1 MNSCNRN
8 IQIISFSFLIHHPL
22 IFLLLIGLTQFPLPS
37 HGCHEEERKALLDIK
52 SSLQDPSNR
61 LSSWQEGS
69 KYQNCCDWHGIQ
81 CSIGSFHIISINL
94 RNTEYEIYFDQF
106 KYRDSRNYDEFNPPE
121 TALQGKLSP
130 LFFHITHLQYLDLA
144 FNNFQESQIP
154 IQFSNLTKLAHLDLS
169 NSNFSGSTLTQFA
182 NLSSL
187 KYLDL
192 SCGVVDCIQL
202 SSTKWLSGLVNLQVL
217 RLSRINLSNATVLS
231 ENNFAEHIS
240 FLSNLKDLDLSYC
253 NISGPV
259 FPIQELNNLS
269 SLSSLNMSY
278 NLELNSSFP
287 VHLAKLTSL
296 SSLYLL
302 SCSLHGSVPYMPQ
315 LTELNVYSNP
325 NLHVDLAQMFEH
337 KWPKLKFLRIS
348 STKVTGPFQ
357 KLISN
362 VPLLEFLYAS
372 GCSIQG
378 PIPESLCEISFLR
391 DVFLQRNNFTGTIPS
406 CITRLRYLNRLDISN
421 NSIEGDVSLPSLV
434 TKLNLT
440 SLELGSN
447 KLTVSIDQHLYLYP
461 KLKFKVLGLRSCN
474 LTGLFPTF
482 ICNLTDLEMLHLQDN
497 NLSGTISSCI
507 YKLKN
512 LRSLDLS
519 HNNLHGP
526 LPLPCNNAKLY
537 NLAHNKFNG
546 EISMETG
553 KRLSTIISVM
563 LSGNELT
570 GSVPSSICSD
580 EPGLHSDIQILDLS
594 KNDLHGII
602 PTTIRYCT
610 SLKYLNLGSNNLTGN
625 VPKELE
631 QAKNLQILQL
641 NNNNLDGDPLYFISK
656 LHELVVLD
664 LGNNCFG
671 GSISHLSGTLD
682 KLKILSLRSNKFNES
697 IPKDIV
703 DLHLLHVLDLSG
715 NNLTGL
721 IPKEIGNL
729 IMLTNITNGYLGH
742 LQLQMTNK
750 GIMMQYEKL
759 YTYNSGIDLSSNNLE
774 GEIPEEIG
782 LLKGLSMLNLS
793 HNHLSGN
800 IPFSVGNMKSL
811 ESLDLSFNKLSG
823 LIPPSLASM
832 DFLGYLNLSYNNLSG
847 RIPRGPHMDTLS
859 GDGSA
864 YVNNNFLCGY
874 LTKNACEGNLSSDTG
889 NSLNEYGQDKWYFY
903 GIVAFGFIIG
913 FLGLFFG
920 LLLKKDKWW
929 VGYWRAVDNLAVK
942 SVRFFLKN

>member
-1 MNSCNRN
+1 MNSYNKN
-8 IQIISFSFLIHHPL
+8 IQIISFSFLIHRHF
-22 IFLLLIGLTQFPLPS
+22 IFFLLIGLTQFPLPS
-37 HGCHEEERKALLDIK
+37 HGCHEEERRALLNIK

-61 LSSWQEGS
+61 FSSWQEGS

-81 CSIGSFHIISINL
+81 CSIDSFHIISINL
-94 RNTEYEIYFDQF
+94 RNTEYEIYLNQF
-106 KYRDSRNYDEFNPPE
+106 KYRDSKSYDEFNPPE

-130 LFFHITHLQYLDLA
+130 LFFDITHLQYLDLA

-154 IQFSNLTKLAHLDLS
+154 IQFSNLTKLTHLDLS
-169 NSNFSGSTLTQFA
+169 NSNFSGSTLTQFT

-217 RLSRINLSNATVLS
+217 RLSGINLSNATILS

-240 FLSNLKDLDLSYC
+240 FLSNLKDLELSYC
-253 NISGPV
+253 NISGPI
-259 FPIQELNNLS
+259 FPIQELNNLP

-278 NLELNSSFP
+278 NLKLNSSFP

-315 LTELNVYSNP
+315 LKELNVYSNP

-362 VPLLEFLYAS
+362 VPQLEFLYAS

-378 PIPESLCEISFLR
+378 SIPESLCEISFLR
-391 DVFLQRNNFTGTIPS
+391 DLFLQRNNFTGTIPS
-406 CITRLRYLNRLDISN
+406 CITMLRYLNRLDISN
-421 NSIEGDVSLPSLV
+421 NSIGGDVSLPSLV

-447 KLTVSIDQHLYLYP
+447 KLTVFVAVMQSDRII
-461 KLKFKVLGLRSCN
+461 
-474 LTGLFPTF
+474 PTF

-497 NLSGTISSCI
+497 NLSGTIYSCI

-526 LPLPCNNAKLY
+526 LPHPCKNAKLY

-546 EISMETG
+546 EISMKIG

-570 GSVPSSICSD
+570 GSVPSSICAS
-580 EPGLHSDIQILDLS
+580 EPGFYSNIQILDLS
-594 KNDLHGII
+594 KNKQYGII

-610 SLKYLNLGSNNLTGN
+610 SLKYLNLGTNNLTGN

-631 QAKNLQILQL
+631 HAKNLEILQL

-656 LHELVVLD
+656 LR
-664 LGNNCFG
+664 
-671 GSISHLSGTLD
+671 SISHLSGTLD
-682 KLKILSLRSNKFNES
+682 KLKVLSLRSNKFNES

-715 NNLTGL
+715 NNLTGNRF
-721 IPKEIGNL
+721 I
-729 IMLTNITNGYLGH
+729 
-742 LQLQMTNK
+742 LQQFR
-750 GIMMQYEKL
+750 
-759 YTYNSGIDLSSNNLE
+759 

-793 HNHLSGN
+793 HNRLSGN
-800 IPFSVGNMKSL
+800 IPLSVGSMNSL

-823 LIPPSLASM
+823 LIPSSLASM

-847 RIPRGPHMDTLS
+847 RIPRGPHIDTLS

-864 YVNNNFLCGY
+864 YVHNNFLCGY
-874 LTKNACEGNLSSDTG
+874 LTKNACEGSLSSDTG
-889 NSLNEYGQDKWYFY
+889 NSLNDYGEDEWYFY
-903 GIVAFGFIIG
+903 GIVAFGFIVG
-913 FLGLFFG
+913 FLGVFFG

-942 SVRFFLKN
+942 IVRFFVKV

>member
-1 MNSCNRN
+1 MNSYNKN
-8 IQIISFSFLIHHPL
+8 IQIISFSFLIHRHF
-22 IFLLLIGLTQFPLPS
+22 IFFLLIGLTQFPLPS
-37 HGCHEEERKALLDIK
+37 HGCHEEERRALLNIK

-81 CSIGSFHIISINL
+81 CSIDSFHIISINL
-94 RNTEYEIYFDQF
+94 RNTEYEIYLNQF
-106 KYRDSRNYDEFNPPE
+106 MYRDSRNYDEFSSPE

-130 LFFHITHLQYLDLA
+130 LFFDITHLQYLDLA

-154 IQFSNLTKLAHLDLS
+154 IQFSNLTKLTHLDLS
-169 NSNFSGSTLTQFA
+169 NSNFSGSTLTQFT

-192 SCGVVDCIQL
+192 SCGVVDCIHL

-217 RLSRINLSNATVLS
+217 RLSGINLSNATILS

-240 FLSNLKDLDLSYC
+240 FLSNLKDLELSYC
-253 NISGPV
+253 NISGPI

-315 LTELNVYSNP
+315 LKELNVYSNP

-362 VPLLEFLYAS
+362 VPQLE
-372 GCSIQG
+372 IH
-378 PIPESLCEISFLR
+378 PR
-391 DVFLQRNNFTGTIPS
+391 DLFLQRNNFTGTIPS
-406 CITRLRYLNRLDISN
+406 CITMLRYLNRLDISN
-421 NSIEGDVSLPSLV
+421 NSIGGDVSLPSLV

-447 KLTVSIDQHLYLYP
+447 KLTVFVDQHLYLYP
-461 KLKFKVLGLRSCN
+461 RLKFKVLGLRSCN

-497 NLSGTISSCI
+497 NLSGTIYSCI

-526 LPLPCNNAKLY
+526 LPHPCKNAKLY

-546 EISMETG
+546 EISMKIG

-570 GSVPSSICSD
+570 GSVPSSICSN
-580 EPGLHSDIQILDLS
+580 EPGFYSNIQILDLS
-594 KNDLHGII
+594 KNKLYGII

-610 SLKYLNLGSNNLTGN
+610 SLKYLNLGTNNLTGN

-631 QAKNLQILQL
+631 HAKNLEILQL

-656 LHELVVLD
+656 LRELVVLD

-682 KLKILSLRSNKFNES
+682 KLKVLSLRSNKFNES

-715 NNLTGL
+715 NNLTGS

-729 IMLTNITNGYLGH
+729 IMLTNRTNGYLGH

-759 YTYNSGIDLSSNNLE
+759 YTYNSGIDLSSNNFE

-793 HNHLSGN
+793 HNRLSGN
-800 IPFSVGNMKSL
+800 IPLSVGSMNSL

-823 LIPPSLASM
+823 LIPSSLASM

-847 RIPRGPHMDTLS
+847 RIPRGPHIDTLS

-864 YVNNNFLCGY
+864 YVHNNFLCGY
-874 LTKNACEGNLSSDTG
+874 LTKNACEGSLSSDTG
-889 NSLNEYGQDKWYFY
+889 NSLNDYCEDKWYFY
-903 GIVAFGFIIG
+903 GIVAFGFIVG
-913 FLGLFFG
+913 FLGVFFG

-942 SVRFFLKN
+942 IVRFFVKV